1 MNRQFLFL
9 PAILVVAL
17 TFALI
22 LIANLASGTV
32 FSKAASGAFVDQPIL
47 PSNQKSLAGANLS
60 QAAVAQTTAFPG
72 GSDELPP
79 ANPSAGL
86 LAPEL
91 LSTPAPGQT
100 LLYFTP
106 TDNDATATV
115 MFLYNTNTVTN
126 TVVLRGYSYN
136 GVLAYSLNI
145 SVNPAS
151 ILRLS
156 SDSIAAAPP
165 PSWATPAPV
174 ITNFTDFVYIA
185 SLALPKGV
193 KVEGYTVFN
202 AGTGTVDPRLDQG
215 AIPLRFSTDPAT
227 IFLPSIQTGP

>member
-9 PAILVVAL
+9 PAILVVVL
-17 TFALI
+17 TFTLI
-22 LIANLASGTV
+22 LFANLVSGTV
-32 FSKAASGAFVDQPIL
+32 FSKAASGPVPLGQAGPTTSPL
-47 PSNQKSLAGANLS
+47 PD
-60 QAAVAQTTAFPG
+60 
-72 GSDELPP
+72 GSDELIPP
-79 ANPSAGL
+79 NSSAGI

-106 TDNDATATV
+106 TDNDATGTV
-115 MFLYNTNTVTN
+115 LFLYNTGTVTQ
-126 TVVLRGYSYN
+126 TAILRGYSYN
-136 GVLAYSLNI
+136 GVLVYALNI

-151 ILRLS
+151 IVRLS

-165 PSWATPAPV
+165 PSWSTPAPI

-185 SLALPKGV
+185 SLGLPKGV
-193 KVEGYTVFN
+193 KVEGFAVFN

-215 AIPLRFSTDPAT
+215 AVPLRFSTDPAT
-227 IFLPSIQTGP
+227 VFLPSIQTGP